1 MKDQGTHLR
10 LAAPLSSAATPPP
23 LCLTPRE
30 TRATLGRHFL
40 QAFAFNCALWVLHV
54 LASPGSMD
62 IKFVYSQ
69 AIGLSIWFIIDGGR
83 LLLRPNANT
92 GWPSPPRT
100 VALITVG
107 VLGGYTNGTLIGD
120 VYCGCSTWELMTFA
134 PRRVAVTL
142 FGTLFAASVAIYFF
156 HSRGQAEAQRIQ
168 LAASER
174 DATLA
179 KLTLLQSQLE
189 PHMLFNTL
197 ANLRVLIALDPTR
210 AQAMLDR
217 LIAYLR
223 ATLSA
228 SRANAHA
235 LAAEFERVDDFL
247 ALMSVRMG
255 ERLRSSLVLP
265 AELRELAVPPL
276 LLQPLIE
283 NAIKHGLE
291 PKVEGGRIEVRAERN
306 GDQLWLSVRDT
317 GVGLGPVGSAFAAAA
332 GGAAASTGG
341 TSFGLQQVRER
352 LNVLFGERA
361 ALSLQAAPDAE
372 GGVLARIVLPLEPSK
387 TAVP

>member
-1 MKDQGTHLR
+1 MKNRSIQ
-10 LAAPLSSAATPPP
+10 LACPVSSAAVPSSSG
-23 LCLTPRE
+23 E
-30 TRATLGRHFL
+30 TLSQVRATLGRHFL

-54 LASPGSMD
+54 LASPGAMD

-69 AIGLSIWFIIDGGR
+69 AIGLSIWLIIDGGR
-83 LLLRPNANT
+83 LLLRANART
-92 GWPSPPRT
+92 GWPSLPCT
-100 VALITVG
+100 VGLIVVG
-107 VLGGYTNGTLIGD
+107 VLGGYTLGTLIGD
-120 VYCGCSTWELMTFA
+120 AYCGCSTWEQWTFA

-156 HSRGQAEAQRIQ
+156 HSRGHAELQRTQ

-197 ANLRVLIALDPTR
+197 ANLRVLISLDPPR

-255 ERLRSSLVLP
+255 ERLRSSLALP
-265 AELRELAVPPL
+265 AELREVAVPPL

-291 PKVEGGRIEVRAERN
+291 PKVEGGRIEVRAERS

-317 GVGLGPVGSAFAAAA
+317 GVGLGPVGSANMPAA
-332 GGAAASTGG
+332 GDAATSTAG

-352 LNVLFGERA
+352 LNVLYGERA

-372 GGVLARIVLPLEPSK
+372 GGVLARIMLPLEPSNVV
-387 TAVP
+387 AP